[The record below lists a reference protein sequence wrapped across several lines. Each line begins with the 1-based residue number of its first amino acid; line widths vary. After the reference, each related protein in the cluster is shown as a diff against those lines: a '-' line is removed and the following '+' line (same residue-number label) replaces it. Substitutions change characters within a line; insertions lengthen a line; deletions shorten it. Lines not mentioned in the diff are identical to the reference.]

1 MYRLLS
7 LKCIVASSFKISRFM
22 AFTKIR
28 LNAHARSWM
37 QKITIFKYLFLKSSL
52 IAIVKVSEVRLGK
65 N

>member
-1 MYRLLS
+1 
-7 LKCIVASSFKISRFM
+7 M